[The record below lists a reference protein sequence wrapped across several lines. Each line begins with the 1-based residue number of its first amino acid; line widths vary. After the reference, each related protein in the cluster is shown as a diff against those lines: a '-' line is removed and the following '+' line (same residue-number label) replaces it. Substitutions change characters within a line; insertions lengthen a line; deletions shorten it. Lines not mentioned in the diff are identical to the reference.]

1 MGQIKVRNRDRIK
14 TLMARMELRRQAEN
28 EINRRIDNLAELVA
42 EHDKL
47 LDVIRDKRDNG
58 DGK

>member
-1 MGQIKVRNRDRIK
+1 MGQIRNRDRIK